1 MSRLWFGTTEAMHIV
16 QRIEDWRKANV
27 TVEAKGREAFF
38 GPEDDDAFG
47 GPLGESLI
55 TKRGAIGILSI
66 RGTLVNDH
74 SWIHDL
80 FPGEVTSYQAI
91 GAALDLLAEDEDIER
106 VVLDISSGGGMVTG
120 LAEMAKKITRLD
132 RSTMR
137 VDAHTSTHAFSAAYW
152 IAASARNITATEMA
166 EVGSIGTLRIHQSV
180 VRAYEQMGVDTTIFR
195 AGEYKALGH
204 SLEEL
209 SDKAKEY
216 FQADVETA
224 NAFFLNHVSSQ
235 RNLMVSNR
243 KEWAEGKTFFAMAA
257 KDVGLIDQISSM
269 EEIISASGASTRRQ
283 PMFMSE
289 HKRAQIEAGAK
300 PEDVL
305 TPEELTAYNES
316 LEREAASGEEEG
328 TEAKG
333 ETETVEPT
341 EGAADNGTEAD
352 AGTEAGTEA
361 PKAEPTIAMSEYR
374 QVVRENAKLAQQLET
389 AQASVEDLTA
399 DLSTM
404 KTRTA
409 ALHEV
414 AATAVD
420 KLNVALRKPARSF
433 ESSDAL
439 VAEFNSLQAEMAAN
453 FGSSKTQHS
462 KGPGTKDAV
471 AHTNVPAAF
480 RHLTK

>member
-1 MSRLWFGTTEAMHIV
+1 
-16 QRIEDWRKANV
+16 
-27 TVEAKGREAFF
+27 
-38 GPEDDDAFG
+38 
-47 GPLGESLI
+47 
-55 TKRGAIGILSI
+55 
-66 RGTLVNDH
+66 
-74 SWIHDL
+74 
-80 FPGEVTSYQAI
+80 
-91 GAALDLLAEDEDIER
+91 
-106 VVLDISSGGGMVTG
+106 
-120 LAEMAKKITRLD
+120 
-132 RSTMR
+132 
-137 VDAHTSTHAFSAAYW
+137 
-152 IAASARNITATEMA
+152 
-166 EVGSIGTLRIHQSV
+166 
-180 VRAYEQMGVDTTIFR
+180 
-195 AGEYKALGH
+195 
-204 SLEEL
+204 
-209 SDKAKEY
+209 
-216 FQADVETA
+216 
-224 NAFFLNHVSSQ
+224 
-235 RNLMVSNR
+235 
-243 KEWAEGKTFFAMAA
+243 
-257 KDVGLIDQISSM
+257 
-269 EEIISASGASTRRQ
+269 
-283 PMFMSE
+283 MFMSE

-316 LEREAASGEEEG
+316 LERAADSGEEAEG

-341 EGAADNGTEAD
+341 EGAADNGTEAA

-361 PKAEPTIAMSEYR
+361 PKAEPMIAMSEYR
-374 QVVRENAKLAQQLET
+374 QVMRENAKLAQQVET
-389 AQASVEDLTA
+389 AEASVEDLKA
-399 DLSTM
+399 ELGTM

-471 AHTNVPAAF
+471 VHTNVPAAF